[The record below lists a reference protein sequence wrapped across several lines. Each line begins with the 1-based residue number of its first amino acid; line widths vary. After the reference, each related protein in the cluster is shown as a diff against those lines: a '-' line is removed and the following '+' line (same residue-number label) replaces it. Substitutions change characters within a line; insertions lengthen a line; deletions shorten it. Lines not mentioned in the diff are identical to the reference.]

1 MVVIIPGR
9 NVSDPYRSIRHD
21 EAEALR
27 EVAPA
32 PFVWNATVTSLTG
45 SCSWCGLRNEY
56 CGGSI
61 PGIMDKVSYLEV
73 TGQCSAAKTVC

>member
-1 MVVIIPGR
+1 MFCPGG
-9 NVSDPYRSIRHD
+9 NVSDPYRSVCYD

-27 EVAPA
+27 EVALA
-32 PFVWNATVTSLTG
+32 SFVWNATVTSLAR
-45 SCSWCGLRNEY
+45 SCCWRRLRNEY

-73 TGQCSAAKTVC
+73 DGQHSAQKMVR